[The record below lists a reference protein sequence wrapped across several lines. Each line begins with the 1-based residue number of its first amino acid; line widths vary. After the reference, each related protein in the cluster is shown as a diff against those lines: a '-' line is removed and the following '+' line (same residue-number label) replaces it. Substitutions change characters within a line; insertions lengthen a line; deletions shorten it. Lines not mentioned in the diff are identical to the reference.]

1 MATKIMRFQVIKP
14 INIDWKVF
22 GKILNDIQYD
32 TRQILNKS
40 LQLAWEY
47 QGFSADYKENFN
59 KYPSNKEVLGYSN
72 IHGYCYNEL
81 KDDFYKIS
89 RPNLSQT
96 IKRAT
101 DKWKNDR
108 KDILRGDISIPSYK
122 KDCPIDVV
130 KKSIIPYKEGDN
142 YYLKLSLLSNK
153 YKKELNLKSGQIDI
167 MIKVDDNTQKS
178 IIEKILNGEYNIT
191 ASQIIKYKRKWFINL
206 GYNFEAKPIE
216 LDEYKVLGIDLGVVN
231 VATMQIYDNQ
241 NNKYEW
247 LKYNQCILD
256 GSELI
261 HHRQKIEARKISLQR
276 QSKVAGEGR
285 CGHGY
290 ITKMKPLNKIRK
302 SIANF
307 RDTYNH
313 KISRYIVDFAIRYGC
328 GTIQMEDLAGFSSKQ
343 KNSLLDNWSY
353 YDLQQKIEY
362 KANEHGI
369 KVNFI
374 KPQYTSQ
381 RCNEC
386 GYIHMDNRK
395 TQAEFKCIK
404 CGHKS
409 NADINAARNIAI
421 LGIEQVIDE
430 QLKEQEGDVAV

>member
-1 MATKIMRFQVIKP
+1 MQTRVMRFQIVKP
-14 INIDWKVF
+14 IDIDWKLF
-22 GKILNDIQYD
+22 GKILFDIQYD
-32 TRQILNKS
+32 TRQVLNKS
-40 LQLAWEY
+40 IQLAWEY
-47 QGFSADYKENFN
+47 QGFSADYKN
-59 KYPSNKEVLGYSN
+59 KFDGYPSAKETLGYSN
-72 IHGYCYNEL
+72 IYGYAYNQL
-81 KDDFYKIS
+81 KTEYTKLNTG
-89 RPNLSQT
+89 NLSQT

-101 DKWKNDR
+101 DKWKNDK

-130 KKSIIPYKEGDN
+130 KKSIIPYKKGNN

-153 YKKELNLKSGQIDI
+153 YKKELNLKYGQIDI
-167 MIKVDDNTQKS
+167 MIKVSDNAQKS
-178 IIEKILNGEYNIT
+178 IIERIINGEYQIT
-191 ASQIIKYKRKWFINL
+191 ASQIVKHKRKWFINL
-206 GYNFEAKPIE
+206 GYNFEAEPIE

-261 HHRQKIEARKISLQR
+261 HHRQKIEARKINLQK
-276 QSKVAGEGR
+276 QSKFAGKGR

-290 ITKMKPLNKIRK
+290 IAKMKPLNKIRK

-328 GTIQMEDLAGFSSKQ
+328 GTIQMEDLAGFPTHQ
-343 KNSLLDNWSY
+343 KNKFLDNWSY

-395 TQAEFKCIK
+395 TQAEFKCVK

-409 NADINAARNIAI
+409 NADINAAKNIAI